1 MCLIRARH
9 KQTVSPTE
17 KKKLKKPEI
26 ATISKSNTFY

>member
-17 KKKLKKPEI
+17 KNKIKK
-26 ATISKSNTFY
+26 TGDSNNF